1 MSANQIRVIL
11 ADDEFHLRAFIAA
24 LLKKMNYTVVA
35 QATNGQEAVA
45 LYRQHKPDLIMLD
58 INMPVK
64 NGEEALKEIRAEFPA
79 ARVIMLTSV
88 VDEQQVASCLAAGA
102 ANYIRKD
109 SPAAEIQALI
119 AATLQAQ

>member
-1 MSANQIRVIL
+1 MSASQPRVIL
-11 ADDEFHLRAFIAA
+11 ADDEFHLRAFVAA

-45 LYRQHKPDLIMLD
+45 LYREHRPDLMLMD
-58 INMPVK
+58 INMPLKSV
-64 NGEEALKEIRAEFPA
+64 EEALREIRAEFPE
-79 ARVIMLTSV
+79 ARVIMLTCV
-88 VDEQQVASCLAAGA
+88 VDEQQVADCLAAGA

-119 AATLQAQ
+119 AATLPAP

>member
-1 MSANQIRVIL
+1 MSASQSRVIL

-24 LLKKMNYTVVA
+24 LLKKMNCLVVA

-45 LYRQHKPDLIMLD
+45 LYREHKPDLILLD
-58 INMPVK
+58 INMPLK

-88 VDEQQVASCLAAGA
+88 VDEQQVADCLAAGA